1 MAGRRTNLALLV
13 SLLAAFAT
21 GLLAYSAGTGW
32 GSPVVIAHGIVGF
45 AILLLSPWKSVIAR
59 RGFSRRRRGKVAST
73 LFSLFVVASL
83 LSGILH
89 ATGVLRSFGVVT
101 AMQVHIGAALL
112 AIPVAISH
120 IRARPIRTHRTDLS
134 RRAALRSGAL
144 IGGAGLAYIA
154 VEGLTRLASLPG
166 RRRRFTG
173 SYETGSFMPDE
184 MPVTQWFNDSVPGID
199 ESGWRLRVLSGGGER
214 IFTYDDVA
222 RFDQNVRAT
231 LDCTGGWYAAQDWD
245 GIRFDRLLSLVDPA
259 YEDAGRSISVASV
272 TGYGRRFPI
281 RDAANLWLVTLV
293 GGEQLSEGH
302 GFPARVVAP
311 GRRGFWW
318 VKWVERIEVSGIPWW
333 RQWPFPP
340 T

>member
-13 SLLAAFAT
+13 LLLVALAT

-45 AILLLSPWKSVIAR
+45 AIVLLSPWKSVIAR
-59 RGFSRRRRGKVAST
+59 RGFSRRRRGKVASV
-73 LFSLFVVASL
+73 LFSVLVVVSL

-101 AMQVHIGAALL
+101 AMQIHVGAALL
-112 AIPVAISH
+112 AIPVAVGH
-120 IRARPIRTHRTDLS
+120 IRARPVRTTRTDLS
-134 RRAALRSGAL
+134 RRAVLR
-144 IGGAGLAYIA
+144 GGILAGSAGLAYIA
-154 VEGLTRLASLPG
+154 VEGLARLVELPG

-173 SYETGSFMPDE
+173 SYETGSFAPEE

-199 ESGWRLRVLSGGGER
+199 ESTWRLRVSSGGGER
-214 IFTYDDVA
+214 TFTYGDLARYDDT
-222 RFDQNVRAT
+222 VRAT
-231 LDCTGGWYAAQDWD
+231 LDCTGGWYAAQDWA
-245 GIRFDRLLSLVDPA
+245 GIRFDRLLGLVDPS
-259 YEDAGRSISVASV
+259 YPDAGRSISVASV

-281 RDAANLWLVTLV
+281 RDAANLWLVALV
-293 GGEQLSEGH
+293 GGEPLSEGH

-318 VKWVERIEVSGIPWW
+318 VKWVERIEVSDVPWW

>member
-13 SLLAAFAT
+13 FLVVALAT

-45 AILLLSPWKSVIAR
+45 AIVVLSPWKSVIAR
-59 RGFSRRRRGKVAST
+59 RGFSRRRRGKIAST
-73 LFSLFVVASL
+73 LFSILVVAAL
-83 LSGILH
+83 ISGILH

-101 AMQVHIGAALL
+101 AMQVHVGAALL
-112 AIPVAISH
+112 AIPVAVGH
-120 IRARPIRTHRTDLS
+120 IRARPVRTDRADLS
-134 RRAALRSGAL
+134 RRAVLR
-144 IGGAGLAYIA
+144 GGMLVGSAGLAYLA
-154 VEGLTRLASLPG
+154 VEGIARLVPLPG

-173 SYETGSFMPDE
+173 SYETGSFAPDE

-199 ESGWRLRVLSGGGER
+199 ASVWRLRVRTGSDER
-214 IFTYDDVA
+214 TFSYDDVA
-222 RFDQNVRAT
+222 RFDEEVSAT
-231 LDCTGGWYAAQDWD
+231 LDCTGGWYAAQNWG
-245 GIRFDRLLSLVDPA
+245 GIRFDRLLGLVDPSYA
-259 YEDAGRSISVASV
+259 DAGRSISVASV
-272 TGYGRRFPI
+272 TGYGRRFPL
-281 RDAANLWLVTLV
+281 RDAASMWLVTQA

-318 VKWVERIEVSGIPWW
+318 VKWVERIEVSDIPWW